1 MLTIKPNNAL
11 LLIVDVQE
19 KLVNMLTDSRVKDN
33 AVIVAKACGKLDI
46 PCVITEQ
53 YPKGLG
59 QTIEEIKT
67 ALPDAAYF
75 EKKSFSAMLTDGFE
89 DLLQKY
95 NKKQIIIMGIETHI
109 CVLQTAFDLLENRY
123 DVFVVEN
130 ACGSRNAD
138 DKKSAL
144 KRLSFAHAQVLTTEM
159 VLFEL
164 LTTSQNPKF
173 KEVQALIK

>member
-95 NKKQIIIMGIETHI
+95 NKKQIIIMGIE
-109 CVLQTAFDLLENRY
+109 NK
-123 DVFVVEN
+123 FVMQ
-130 ACGSRNAD
+130 G
-138 DKKSAL
+138 
-144 KRLSFAHAQVLTTEM
+144 KRQ
-159 VLFEL
+159 EL
-164 LTTSQNPKF
+164 LKELSLDKDSLYNRIK
-173 KEVQALIK
+173 KEVGKNA

>member
-1 MLTIKPNNAL
+1 MKKNRTIYFNIS
-11 LLIVDVQE
+11 LIKNLKE
-19 KLVNMLTDSRVKDN
+19 L
-33 AVIVAKACGKLDI
+33 AK
-46 PCVITEQ
+46 E
-53 YPKGLG
+53 
-59 QTIEEIKT
+59 
-67 ALPDAAYF
+67 
-75 EKKSFSAMLTDGFE
+75 
-89 DLLQKY
+89 
-95 NKKQIIIMGIETHI
+95 NIET
-109 CVLQTAFDLLENRY
+109 LLEKRY

>member
-11 LLIVDVQE
+11 LLIVDIQE
-19 KLVNMLTDSRVKDN
+19 KLVNMLADGKVKDN

-59 QTIEEIKT
+59 QTIEEIKI
-67 ALPDAAYF
+67 ALPDAVYF

-109 CVLQTAFDLLENRY
+109 CVLQTAFDLLQKRY
-123 DVFVVEN
+123 DVFVVES
-130 ACGSRNAD
+130 ACGSRKAD

-144 KRLSFAHAQVLTTEM
+144 KRLSFAHAQILTTEM

>member
-1 MLTIKPNNAL
+1 MLTIKPDNAI

-33 AVIVAKACGKLDI
+33 AVIVAKACGNLDI

-109 CVLQTAFDLLENRY
+109 CVLQTAFDLLEKRY